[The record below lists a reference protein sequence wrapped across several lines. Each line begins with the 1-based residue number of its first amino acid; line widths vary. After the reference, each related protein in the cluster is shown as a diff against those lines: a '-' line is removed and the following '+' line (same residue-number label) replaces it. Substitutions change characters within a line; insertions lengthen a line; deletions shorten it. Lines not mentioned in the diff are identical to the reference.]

1 VEPKLIDIN
10 DYVLSGEGAN
20 GKSYDCLS
28 DSSLMVKMYNASYPK
43 EPIFSEYEVAAKVF
57 NCGFPCPEP
66 GELVTD
72 GERVGIQF
80 KRIVGKRSYARAI
93 SEEPERLEEYVR
105 EFARLG
111 KNLHSIKCPEGV
123 FPDIK
128 ENFRHMIEA
137 EKCYTATEKEKILSY
152 LDSLPDEM
160 TAIHGDFHIG
170 NVITTLPNYFP
181 PKNGSMQWRKPSH

>member
-1 VEPKLIDIN
+1 MEPRLIDIS

-28 DSSLMVKMYNASYPK
+28 DTNLMIKMYNTSYPR
-43 EPIFSEYEVAAKVF
+43 EPIFSEYEVAKKVYE
-57 NCGFPCPEP
+57 CGFACPEP

-72 GERVGIQF
+72 GERIGIQF

-105 EFARLG
+105 EFAGFAKR
-111 KNLHSIKCPEGV
+111 LHSTKCPEGV

-128 ENFRHMIEA
+128 ANFRHMIES
-137 EKCYTATEKEKILSY
+137 EGCYSDAQKAKIIAY

-170 NVITTLPNYFP
+170 NIVTTLPKGAP
-181 PKNGSMQWRKPSH
+181 MDTPHDI